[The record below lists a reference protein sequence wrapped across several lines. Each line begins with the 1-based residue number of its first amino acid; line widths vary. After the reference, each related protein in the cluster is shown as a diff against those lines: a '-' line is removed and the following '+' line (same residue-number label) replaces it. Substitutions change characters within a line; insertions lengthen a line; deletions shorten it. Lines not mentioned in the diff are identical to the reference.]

1 MLNADKTPVPL
12 SEVGD
17 TSSPLGHE
25 LGKQEGAGKYLV
37 LVPLFDLKVLNA
49 CAATDKGISK
59 SAALVAIFQQRP
71 HRSSRVRQSN
81 AMRRRVLLHNGT
93 HFA

>member
-1 MLNADKTPVPL
+1 LGSKEHWQVFGASAAFRFEVP
-12 SEVGD
+12 ERMCGNRQKD
-17 TSSPLGHE
+17 Y
-25 LGKQEGAGKYLV
+25 K
-37 LVPLFDLKVLNA
+37 
-49 CAATDKGISK
+49 K